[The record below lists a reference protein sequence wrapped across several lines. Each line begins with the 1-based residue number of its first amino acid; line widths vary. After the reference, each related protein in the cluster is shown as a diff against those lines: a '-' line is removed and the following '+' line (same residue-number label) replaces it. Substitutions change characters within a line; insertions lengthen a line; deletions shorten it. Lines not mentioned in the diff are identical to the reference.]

1 MFIIAA
7 YQDAVRYRSTMCSDT
22 ELFNNVMLRYVTQAL
37 QTNCS
42 NTIFISL
49 SYLMYFTNI
58 IYYYL
63 VMDEADRIL
72 NMDFETEVTKI
83 LRCIPSERT

>member
-1 MFIIAA
+1 
-7 YQDAVRYRSTMCSDT
+7 
-22 ELFNNVMLRYVTQAL
+22 MLRYATQAL
-37 QTNCS
+37 RDPLFEHPS
-42 NTIFISL
+42 SL
-49 SYLMYFTNI
+49 TYLMCFINI
-58 IYYYL
+58 ICCHL

>member
-1 MFIIAA
+1 MYCSA
-7 YQDAVRYRSTMCSDT
+7 MCSDM
-22 ELFNNVMLRYVTQAL
+22 ELLNNVMLRYVTQAL
-37 QTNCS
+37 QDQLFEHHS
-42 NTIFISL
+42 PLSSL
-49 SYLMYFTNI
+49 MCFTNI
-58 IYYYL
+58 ICYYL